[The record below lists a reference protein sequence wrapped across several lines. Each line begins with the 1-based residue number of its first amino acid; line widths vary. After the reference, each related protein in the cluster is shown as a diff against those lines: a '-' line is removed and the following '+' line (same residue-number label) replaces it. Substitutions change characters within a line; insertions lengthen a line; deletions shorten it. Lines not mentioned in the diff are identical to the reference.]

1 MAVALVTAAVS
12 LVPMA
17 CGGEEAAMRATL
29 TNDGCTYD
37 GDTSPTAGMFTI
49 EVENQTEFS
58 GSFVLLSL
66 AEGSTVD
73 DLQPALDQYP
83 RQFERDGTLP
93 KPPDYK
99 FLVRSDVEAGATSAL
114 PADVSAGTYA
124 VVCFVDDVSHR
135 AGLHRGAADR
145 DEYRAAC
152 QAPGH
157 TPRCGRSTQQPHA
170 VEATRLPGLHARD
183 RHGARRLHPVRSGA
197 PPAGGTIAR

>member
-1 MAVALVTAAVS
+1 MAVALLSAAVS

-17 CGGEEAAMRATL
+17 CGDWGATRARL

-93 KPPDYK
+93 EPPDYK
-99 FLVRSDVEAGATSAL
+99 WLARSDVKAGASGPLA
-114 PADVSAGTYA
+114 ANVDAGTYA
-124 VVCFVDDVSHR
+124 VVCFVDDVPIEQVYI
-135 AGLHRGAADR
+135 A
-145 DEYRAAC
+145 E
-152 QAPGH
+152 
-157 TPRCGRSTQQPHA
+157 
-170 VEATRLPGLHARD
+170 RLD
-183 RHGARRLHPVRSGA
+183 V
-197 PPAGGTIAR
+197 TE

>member
-1 MAVALVTAAVS
+1 MAVALLSSAVS

-17 CGGEEAAMRATL
+17 CGGDEAAMRATL

-93 KPPDYK
+93 EPPDYK
-99 FLVRSDVEAGATSAL
+99 WLVRSDVEAGATSAL

-124 VVCFVDDVSHR
+124 VVCFVDDVPIEQVYIAEQLDVTEWQSRSMSPSRRSRVAWRAFLAPAKGDSDELLDGSRASHD
-135 AGLHRGAADR
+135 GA
-145 DEYRAAC
+145 
-152 QAPGH
+152 
-157 TPRCGRSTQQPHA
+157 SSA
-170 VEATRLPGLHARD
+170 V
-183 RHGARRLHPVRSGA
+183 
-197 PPAGGTIAR
+197 

>member
-17 CGGEEAAMRATL
+17 CGGDEAAMRATL

-58 GSFVLLSL
+58 GSFALLSL

-73 DLQPALDQYP
+73 DLQRALDQYP

-93 KPPDYK
+93 EPPDYK

-114 PADVSAGTYA
+114 PADVSAGTCA
-124 VVCFVDDVSHR
+124 VVCFVDDVPIEQVYIAEQLDVTSTGR
-135 AGLHRGAADR
+135 PIRPPYTRPAVAA
-145 DEYRAAC
+145 A
-152 QAPGH
+152 
-157 TPRCGRSTQQPHA
+157 RSSRTQ
-170 VEATRLPGLHARD
+170 
-183 RHGARRLHPVRSGA
+183 
-197 PPAGGTIAR
+197 